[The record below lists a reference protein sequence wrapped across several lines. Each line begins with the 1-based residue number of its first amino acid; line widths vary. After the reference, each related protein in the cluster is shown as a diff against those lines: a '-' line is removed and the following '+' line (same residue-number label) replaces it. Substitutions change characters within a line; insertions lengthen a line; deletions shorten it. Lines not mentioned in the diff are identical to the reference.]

1 MLRELG
7 FKGIF
12 MVNPAIIGTMLI
24 CSVILLTFFLERT
37 WYYLAYAGWSEEF
50 WRRLKANVQGG
61 RLHEAHSI
69 CAQSKNVFAKVFHV
83 AISSTHL
90 TRADNDDLTQIE
102 KENMLEKL
110 RKRLGLFSTLSFI
123 SPLVGL
129 LGTVMGIMQAF
140 SDLGRSGSGGAN
152 IVAAGI
158 SEALVTTAA
167 GILVAV
173 PASIFFN
180 WFTYR
185 VRSIGVRMNNYSNEL
200 IILMYGGEETGD
212 KAAQPK
218 ASEIRAK
225 VIR

>member
-12 MVNPAIIGTMLI
+12 MVNPAIISVMLM
-24 CSVILLTFFLERT
+24 CSVILMTFFLERA
-37 WYYLAYAGWSEEF
+37 WYFMVYGGWSEEF

-61 RLHEAHSI
+61 RLHEARSM
-69 CAQSKNVFAKVFHV
+69 CAQSKNVFARVFHV

-90 TRADNDDLTQIE
+90 SRADNDDLTQIE
-102 KENMLEKL
+102 KENTLELL

-123 SPLVGL
+123 SPLIGL

-158 SEALVTTAA
+158 SEALVVTAA

-173 PASIFFN
+173 PASVFFN
-180 WFTYR
+180 YFTFR
-185 VRSIGVRMNNYSNEL
+185 VRSIGVRMNNYANEL